1 MRKFFCAIFMMA
13 AIAGC
18 TSHKVVEGNGTT
30 VTTNGTGDNQT
41 VTVQA
46 SGGTITAGKNAV
58 DPAKLGFPIYPG
70 ATTDS
75 GGSVSGTTA
84 QESGAVVSLKTSDSF
99 DKVYAWYKAHMPAK
113 AQTMES
119 TSGDTSV
126 GSFVEGKSTDKEQ
139 KSVTI
144 TSSSEG
150 TTITLV
156 SATKN

>member
-1 MRKFFCAIFMMA
+1 MRKVFCAILLLA

-18 TSHKVVEGNGTT
+18 TSHKVTEANGTT
-30 VTTNGTGDNQT
+30 VTTNGTGDNQS

-58 DPAKLGFPIYPG
+58 DPSKVGLPVYPG
-70 ATTDS
+70 AAAD
-75 GGSVSGTTA
+75 
-84 QESGAVVSLKTSDSF
+84 ESGAMSATGAQQSGALVSLKTSDPF
-99 DKVYAWYKAHMPAK
+99 DKVYAWYKSHMPAN
-113 AQTMES
+113 AQTMDS
-119 TSGDTSV
+119 TSGGTSV
-126 GSFVEGKSTDKEQ
+126 ASFVEGDSSDKEQ

-150 TTITLV
+150 TTITLM

>member
-1 MRKFFCAIFMMA
+1 MRKVFCAVLLIA

-18 TSHKVVEGNGTT
+18 TSHKVTEANGTT

-58 DPAKLGFPIYPG
+58 DPAKLGLPVYPG
-70 ATTDS
+70 ATAD
-75 GGSVSGTTA
+75 
-84 QESGAVVSLKTSDSF
+84 ESGAMSGTSAQGSGALVSLKTSDSF
-99 DKVYAWYKAHMPAK
+99 DKVYDWYKSRLPAK
-113 AQTMES
+113 TQTMES
-119 TSGDTSV
+119 TSGGTSV
-126 GSFVEGKSTDKEQ
+126 GSFVEGTSSDKEQ

-150 TTITLV
+150 TTITLM

>member
-1 MRKFFCAIFMMA
+1 MRKIFLAILLMA
-13 AIAGC
+13 AVAGC

-58 DPAKLGFPIYPG
+58 DPAKLGMPVYPG
-70 ATTDS
+70 ATADE
-75 GGSVSGTTA
+75 GGSVSGTSS
-84 QESGAVVSLKTSDSF
+84 QGSGAVISLKTTDAF
-99 DKVYAWYKAHMPAK
+99 DKVYAWYKAHMPAD

-119 TSGDTSV
+119 TSGGTSV

-144 TSSSEG
+144 TSTSDG

-156 SATKN
+156 TATKN